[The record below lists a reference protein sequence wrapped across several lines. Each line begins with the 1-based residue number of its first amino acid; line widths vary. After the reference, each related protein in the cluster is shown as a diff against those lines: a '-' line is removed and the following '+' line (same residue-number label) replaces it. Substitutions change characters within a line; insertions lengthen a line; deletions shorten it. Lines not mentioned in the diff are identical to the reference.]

1 VSVPLLL
8 LVGLTLGQADAG
20 YVRTRTPDGQHCFHW
35 PVAAGAPSTITFVQ
49 SDAGYAPLGPGF
61 FGAVSRAA
69 STWQTQ
75 FQACG
80 SVNLVEGASSSSRL
94 VGYDDHGTNEN
105 LVLVRIRDCGAVV
118 PATDPCWAS
127 ATCGNAHD
135 CWDHGLDVLALTTV
149 TAGSSDGVVVDADTE
164 INAVT
169 KLPTLVDSP
178 PCPPG
183 APATNCVANDLQGF
197 ETHEFGHFLGLAHA
211 PDPDST
217 MYFLVPY
224 GDTSRRTLDP
234 GSRQFVCDV
243 YPAGRASNDCALQGA
258 TANPSS
264 GCSASAGP
272 GGVVPLLALALV
284 FLTLRR
290 TKRR

>member
-1 VSVPLLL
+1 
-8 LVGLTLGQADAG
+8 LGQADAG

-35 PVAAGAPSTITFVQ
+35 GVVAGARSTITFVQ
-49 SDAGYAPLGPGF
+49 SDAGYAALGPGF
-61 FGAVSRAA
+61 FDAVSHAA

-75 FQACG
+75 MQACG
-80 SVNLVEGASSSSRL
+80 SVNLVEGPQSSSRL
-94 VGYDDHGTNEN
+94 VGYDDHGSNEN
-105 LVLVRIRDCGAVV
+105 LVLVRIRDCSAVV

-127 ATCGNAHD
+127 STCGNAHD
-135 CWDHGLDVLALTTV
+135 CWDHGLDILALTTV

-169 KLPTLVDSP
+169 KFPTLVDSP

-183 APATNCVANDLQGF
+183 APATNCVANDVQSF

-211 PDPDST
+211 SDPDST
-217 MYFLVPY
+217 MYYLVPY

-234 GSRQFVCDV
+234 ASRQFVCDV
-243 YPAGRASNDCALQGA
+243 YPAGRASNDCSLGGT
-258 TANPSS
+258 TANTSS
-264 GCSASAGP
+264 GCSASGGP

-284 FLTLRR
+284 SRTLRR
-290 TKRR
+290 SMRR